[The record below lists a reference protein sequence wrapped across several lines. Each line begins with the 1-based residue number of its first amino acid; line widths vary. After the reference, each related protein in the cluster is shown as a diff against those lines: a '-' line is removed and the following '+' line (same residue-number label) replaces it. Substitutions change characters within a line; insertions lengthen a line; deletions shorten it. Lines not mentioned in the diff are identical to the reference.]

1 MGETCSVCNACADQ
15 QEIRTA
21 NTNHISRVITNNK
34 NVHKNNK
41 SQNLNNNINNINIL
55 NQPKIS
61 IQNIHYNNNISNNN
75 NHISTNPNKINN
87 NNKNNNIINNNPI
100 NIKRNL
106 NKKSNNINNINI
118 NLDELNETPKSNQ
131 FDKISTLN
139 PKYKRKDGRKSTLDS
154 LSFNEQRK
162 SEFEEELRISLC
174 SLKDRRNSSGYGSSG
189 GGSFL
194 SDDESYISISNK
206 LFINDISEYLPS
218 KKYKILSK
226 LGSGSFGKVYL
237 AQNKFTKEKVA
248 LKQIKKSNK
257 DLLSDGEIKDE
268 IEILKTL
275 DHPDIVRIIESF
287 NTKDSY
293 VLVTEYCEGGELF
306 DQVKNQL
313 SETQIAVIFKQLL
326 SGLAYLHSHNI
337 VHRDL
342 KLENILIQETEKSKT
357 TGEDLFN
364 IKIIDFGTARIFDNK
379 KRKPQSIVGSSYYI
393 APEVLK
399 QKYNKECDLWSV
411 GVILYMFIV
420 GHAPFDGVD
429 DDEITDNIQKGVYRK
444 DDKRW
449 KKASKEVK
457 DLIQKLLVYQPKKR
471 LTALQALKHP
481 WFKIT
486 DSNILYDNVP
496 QNDVVECIKNLLT
509 YNIRSK
515 LEELVLAYI
524 IHNIPRPK
532 EAKSAIKLFKLTNE
546 VGDGKLLKK
555 ELKKTLLLFVSENF
569 LDKYNFEEQFT
580 LIDGEKKGY
589 INYEEFLRAC
599 LNRKKILIDNILR
612 YAFSFF
618 DPSNTGFIRKKRMK
632 SFFGTKVDDATFQII
647 FDEIDSDKDGKINF
661 KDFKSMML
669 Y

>member
-1 MGETCSVCNACADQ
+1 MGETCSVCNACTDQ

-21 NTNHISRVITNNK
+21 NTNHISRIITKNKITNK
-34 NVHKNNK
+34 N
-41 SQNLNNNINNINIL
+41 QNLSNNINNNINNINIL

-61 IQNIHYNNNISNNN
+61 IKNIHYNNNVSNNN
-75 NHISTNPNKINN
+75 QINTNPNKNVN
-87 NNKNNNIINNNPI
+87 NNKNINNNPI
-100 NIKRNL
+100 NNKRNV
-106 NKKSNNINNINI
+106 NKKNNISNMNLNI
-118 NLDELNETPKSNQ
+118 NLDELSDAQKSNQ
-131 FDKISTLN
+131 FDKINTLN

-154 LSFNEQRK
+154 LSFNEQKK

-194 SDDESYISISNK
+194 SNDESYISISNK

-342 KLENILIQETEKSKT
+342 KLENILIQDIEKSKT
-357 TGEDLFN
+357 TGEELFN

-555 ELKKTLLLFVSENF
+555 ELKKTLLLFVSEKF

-599 LNRKKILIDNILR
+599 LNRKK
-612 YAFSFF
+612 
-618 DPSNTGFIRKKRMK
+618 KMK
-632 SFFGTKVDDATFQII
+632 SFFGNKVDDATFQSI

-661 KDFKSMML
+661 KDFKAMML